1 MEKSSIKQLLMA
13 SNFYILNKHLVK
25 TLGIETAFFLT
36 ALVEADEIL
45 ADKNGWF
52 YQTIPQIEKMTGLT
66 KHKQTNCINELLIL
80 GILLQEN
87 KGMPMK
93 RYFKLDY
100 EKIAK
105 LLSSHKKDNSQE
117 DREGDSKEEK
127 NQSARE
133 GDILHQ
139 ESKKIDSKEERDLTA
154 REEKNCH
161 LGREKIDTNKE
172 LYINNLDKKLKTTKL
187 DNIIGIE
194 SKSSSSSSFEN
205 SSSGEKERFYQ
216 IKSALENYGLGV
228 ETCRNIME
236 LVKNGRVNFERI
248 NSVLGVAKEKA
259 WGEGAIYKALRDN
272 WEIRERD
279 EKVFSEKELRKKL
292 SSKVN
297 ILLDDYEKGRTNY
310 EAMVEEYL
318 EFSLNPIFSENLKV
332 EYYEK
337 MRKASEEITSKIA

>member
-133 GDILHQ
+133 
-139 ESKKIDSKEERDLTA
+139 
-154 REEKNCH
+154 EKNCH
-161 LGREKIDTNKE
+161 LGGEKIDTNKE

-205 SSSGEKERFYQ
+205 SSSGEKDSVYQ
-216 IKSALENYGLGV
+216 IKSALENYRLGV

-236 LVKNGRVNFERI
+236 LVKNGRVNFERV

-272 WEIRERD
+272 WEIRGRD

-310 EAMVEEYL
+310 EDMVEEYL

>member
-133 GDILHQ
+133 
-139 ESKKIDSKEERDLTA
+139 
-154 REEKNCH
+154 EKNCH
-161 LGREKIDTNKE
+161 LGGEKIATNKE

-205 SSSGEKERFYQ
+205 SSSGEKDSVYQ

-272 WEIRERD
+272 WEIRERG

-310 EAMVEEYL
+310 EDMIEEYL
-318 EFSLNPIFSENLKV
+318 EFSLNSIFSENLKV

>member
-105 LLSSHKKDNSQE
+105 LLSFHKKDNSQE

-133 GDILHQ
+133 
-139 ESKKIDSKEERDLTA
+139 
-154 REEKNCH
+154 EKNCH
-161 LGREKIDTNKE
+161 LGGEKIATNKE

-187 DNIIGIE
+187 DNLVGIE

-205 SSSGEKERFYQ
+205 SFSEEKERFYQ

-236 LVKNGRVNFERI
+236 LVKNGRVNFERV

-272 WEIRERD
+272 WEIRGRD

-292 SSKVN
+292 GSKVN

-310 EAMVEEYL
+310 EDMIEEYL
-318 EFSLNPIFSENLKV
+318 EFSLNSIFSENLKV

>member
-1 MEKSSIKQLLMA
+1 MEKSSIKQLLIA

-133 GDILHQ
+133 
-139 ESKKIDSKEERDLTA
+139 
-154 REEKNCH
+154 EKNCH

-187 DNIIGIE
+187 DNIVGIE

-205 SSSGEKERFYQ
+205 SSSGEKDSVYQ
-216 IKSALENYGLGV
+216 IKTALENYGLGV

-272 WEIRERD
+272 WEIRERG

-310 EAMVEEYL
+310 EDMIEEYL

>member
-133 GDILHQ
+133 
-139 ESKKIDSKEERDLTA
+139 
-154 REEKNCH
+154 EKNCH
-161 LGREKIDTNKE
+161 LGGEKIATNKE

-205 SSSGEKERFYQ
+205 SSSGEKDSVYQ

-236 LVKNGRVNFERI
+236 LLKNGRVNFERI

-272 WEIRERD
+272 WEIRGRD

-310 EAMVEEYL
+310 EDMIEEYL

>member
-1 MEKSSIKQLLMA
+1 MEKNSIKQLLMA

-133 GDILHQ
+133 
-139 ESKKIDSKEERDLTA
+139 
-154 REEKNCH
+154 EKNCH
-161 LGREKIDTNKE
+161 LGGEKIDTNKE

-187 DNIIGIE
+187 DNIVGIE

-205 SSSGEKERFYQ
+205 SSSGEKDRFYQ

-272 WEIRERD
+272 WEIRGRD

-297 ILLDDYEKGRTNY
+297 IFLDDYEKGRSNY
-310 EAMVEEYL
+310 EGMIEEYL

>member
-117 DREGDSKEEK
+117 NREGDSKEEK

-133 GDILHQ
+133 
-139 ESKKIDSKEERDLTA
+139 
-154 REEKNCH
+154 EKNCH
-161 LGREKIDTNKE
+161 LGGEKIAINKE

-205 SSSGEKERFYQ
+205 SSSGEKDSVYQ

-259 WGEGAIYKALRDN
+259 WGEGAIYKALREN
-272 WEIRERD
+272 WEIRGRD

-310 EAMVEEYL
+310 EDMIEEYL

>member
-105 LLSSHKKDNSQE
+105 LLSFHKKDNSQE
-117 DREGDSKEEK
+117 DREVDSKEEK

-133 GDILHQ
+133 
-139 ESKKIDSKEERDLTA
+139 
-154 REEKNCH
+154 EKNCH
-161 LGREKIDTNKE
+161 LGGEKIATNKE

-205 SSSGEKERFYQ
+205 SSSGEKDSVYQ

-272 WEIRERD
+272 WEIRERG

-310 EAMVEEYL
+310 EDMVEEYL

>member
-1 MEKSSIKQLLMA
+1 MEKNSIKQLLMA

-133 GDILHQ
+133 
-139 ESKKIDSKEERDLTA
+139 
-154 REEKNCH
+154 EKNCH

-187 DNIIGIE
+187 DNIVGIE

-205 SSSGEKERFYQ
+205 SSSGEKDSVYQ

-272 WEIRERD
+272 WEIRERG

-310 EAMVEEYL
+310 EDMLEEYL

>member
-1 MEKSSIKQLLMA
+1 MEKNSIKQLLMA

-133 GDILHQ
+133 
-139 ESKKIDSKEERDLTA
+139 
-154 REEKNCH
+154 EKNCH
-161 LGREKIDTNKE
+161 LGGEKIATNKE

-272 WEIRERD
+272 WEIRGRD

-310 EAMVEEYL
+310 EDMIEEYL

>member
-133 GDILHQ
+133 
-139 ESKKIDSKEERDLTA
+139 
-154 REEKNCH
+154 EKNCH
-161 LGREKIDTNKE
+161 LGGEKIATNKE

-205 SSSGEKERFYQ
+205 SSSGEKDSVYQ

-236 LVKNGRVNFERI
+236 LVKNGRVNFERV

-272 WEIRERD
+272 WEIRGRD

-310 EAMVEEYL
+310 EDMVEEYL

>member
-133 GDILHQ
+133 
-139 ESKKIDSKEERDLTA
+139 
-154 REEKNCH
+154 EKNCH
-161 LGREKIDTNKE
+161 LGGEKIDTNKE

-205 SSSGEKERFYQ
+205 SSSGEKDSVYQ
-216 IKSALENYGLGV
+216 IKSALENYRLGV

-272 WEIRERD
+272 WEIRGRD

-310 EAMVEEYL
+310 EDMIEEYL
-318 EFSLNPIFSENLKV
+318 EFSLNSIFSENLKV

>member
-133 GDILHQ
+133 
-139 ESKKIDSKEERDLTA
+139 
-154 REEKNCH
+154 EKNCH
-161 LGREKIDTNKE
+161 LGGEKIATNKE

-187 DNIIGIE
+187 DNIVGIE
-194 SKSSSSSSFEN
+194 SKSSSFEN
-205 SSSGEKERFYQ
+205 SYSGEKDSVYQ

-310 EAMVEEYL
+310 EDMIEEYL

>member
-133 GDILHQ
+133 
-139 ESKKIDSKEERDLTA
+139 
-154 REEKNCH
+154 EKNCH
-161 LGREKIDTNKE
+161 LGGEKIATNKE

-187 DNIIGIE
+187 DNLVGIE

-272 WEIRERD
+272 WEIRERG

-310 EAMVEEYL
+310 EDMIEEYL

>member
-133 GDILHQ
+133 
-139 ESKKIDSKEERDLTA
+139 
-154 REEKNCH
+154 EKNCH
-161 LGREKIDTNKE
+161 LGGEKIDTNKE

-205 SSSGEKERFYQ
+205 SSSGEKDSVYQ

-236 LVKNGRVNFERI
+236 LLKNGRVNFERI

-272 WEIRERD
+272 WEIRGRD

>member
-1 MEKSSIKQLLMA
+1 MEKNSIKQLLMA
-13 SNFYILNKHLVK
+13 SNFYILNKYLVK

-117 DREGDSKEEK
+117 NREGDSKEEK

-133 GDILHQ
+133 
-139 ESKKIDSKEERDLTA
+139 
-154 REEKNCH
+154 EKNCH
-161 LGREKIDTNKE
+161 LGGEKIAINKE

-205 SSSGEKERFYQ
+205 SSSGEKDSVYQ

-272 WEIRERD
+272 WEIRERG

-310 EAMVEEYL
+310 EDMIEEYL

-337 MRKASEEITSKIA
+337 MRKASEEITSKIV

>member
-133 GDILHQ
+133 
-139 ESKKIDSKEERDLTA
+139 
-154 REEKNCH
+154 EKNCH
-161 LGREKIDTNKE
+161 LGGEKIDTNKE

-205 SSSGEKERFYQ
+205 SSSGEKDSVYQ

-236 LVKNGRVNFERI
+236 LLKNGRVNFERI

-272 WEIRERD
+272 WEIRERG

-310 EAMVEEYL
+310 EDMIEEYL

>member
-1 MEKSSIKQLLMA
+1 MEKNSIKQLLMA

-133 GDILHQ
+133 
-139 ESKKIDSKEERDLTA
+139 
-154 REEKNCH
+154 EKNCH
-161 LGREKIDTNKE
+161 LGGEKIATNKE

-205 SSSGEKERFYQ
+205 SYSGEKDSVYQ

-272 WEIRERD
+272 WEIRERG

-310 EAMVEEYL
+310 EDMIEEYL
-318 EFSLNPIFSENLKV
+318 EFSLNSIFSENLKV

>member
-1 MEKSSIKQLLMA
+1 MEKNSIKQLLMA

-133 GDILHQ
+133 
-139 ESKKIDSKEERDLTA
+139 
-154 REEKNCH
+154 EKNCH

-187 DNIIGIE
+187 DNLVGIE

-205 SSSGEKERFYQ
+205 SFSEEKERFYQ

-272 WEIRERD
+272 WEIRGRD

-310 EAMVEEYL
+310 EDMIEEYL
-318 EFSLNPIFSENLKV
+318 EFSLNSIFSENLKV

>member
-133 GDILHQ
+133 
-139 ESKKIDSKEERDLTA
+139 
-154 REEKNCH
+154 EKNCH
-161 LGREKIDTNKE
+161 LGGEKIDTNKE

-205 SSSGEKERFYQ
+205 SSSGEKDSVYQ

-236 LVKNGRVNFERI
+236 LVKNGRVNFERV
-248 NSVLGVAKEKA
+248 NSVLSVAKEKA

-272 WEIRERD
+272 WEIRGRD

-310 EAMVEEYL
+310 EDMIEEYL

>member
-105 LLSSHKKDNSQE
+105 LLSSHKKSNSQE

-127 NQSARE
+127 NQ
-133 GDILHQ
+133 L
-139 ESKKIDSKEERDLTA
+139 A

-161 LGREKIDTNKE
+161 LGGEKIATNKE

-205 SSSGEKERFYQ
+205 SSSGEKDSVYQ

-236 LVKNGRVNFERI
+236 LVKNGRINFERV

-272 WEIRERD
+272 WEIRGRD

-310 EAMVEEYL
+310 EDMIEEYL

>member
-1 MEKSSIKQLLMA
+1 MEKNSIKQLLMA

-133 GDILHQ
+133 
-139 ESKKIDSKEERDLTA
+139 
-154 REEKNCH
+154 EKNCH
-161 LGREKIDTNKE
+161 LGGEKIATNKE

-194 SKSSSSSSFEN
+194 SKSSSSSSFE
-205 SSSGEKERFYQ
+205 SSFSEEKERFYQ

-272 WEIRERD
+272 WEIRGRD

-310 EAMVEEYL
+310 EDMIEEYL

>member
-117 DREGDSKEEK
+117 DREGDSKEE
-127 NQSARE
+127 
-133 GDILHQ
+133 
-139 ESKKIDSKEERDLTA
+139 RDLTA

-205 SSSGEKERFYQ
+205 SSSGEKDSVYQ

-236 LVKNGRVNFERI
+236 LLKNGRVNFERV

-272 WEIRERD
+272 WEIRGRD

-318 EFSLNPIFSENLKV
+318 EFSLNSIFSENLKV

>member
-133 GDILHQ
+133 
-139 ESKKIDSKEERDLTA
+139 
-154 REEKNCH
+154 EKNCH
-161 LGREKIDTNKE
+161 LGGEKIDTNKE

-205 SSSGEKERFYQ
+205 SSSGEKDSVYQ

-236 LVKNGRVNFERI
+236 LLKNGRVNFERI

-272 WEIRERD
+272 WEIRGRD

-318 EFSLNPIFSENLKV
+318 EFSLNSIFSENLKV

>member
-87 KGMPMK
+87 KGMTMK

-133 GDILHQ
+133 
-139 ESKKIDSKEERDLTA
+139 
-154 REEKNCH
+154 EKNCH
-161 LGREKIDTNKE
+161 LGGEKIATNKE

-194 SKSSSSSSFEN
+194 SKSSFSSSFEN
-205 SSSGEKERFYQ
+205 SSSGEKDSVYQ

-236 LVKNGRVNFERI
+236 LVKNGRVNFERV

-272 WEIRERD
+272 WEIRGRD

>member
-1 MEKSSIKQLLMA
+1 MEKNSIKQLLMA

-133 GDILHQ
+133 
-139 ESKKIDSKEERDLTA
+139 
-154 REEKNCH
+154 EKNCH
-161 LGREKIDTNKE
+161 LGGEKIATNKE

-187 DNIIGIE
+187 DNIVGIE
-194 SKSSSSSSFEN
+194 SKSSSFEN
-205 SSSGEKERFYQ
+205 SSSGEKDSVYQ

-310 EAMVEEYL
+310 EDMIEEYL

>member
-133 GDILHQ
+133 
-139 ESKKIDSKEERDLTA
+139 
-154 REEKNCH
+154 EKNCH
-161 LGREKIDTNKE
+161 LGGKKIDTNKE

-187 DNIIGIE
+187 DNIVGIE

-205 SSSGEKERFYQ
+205 SSSGEKDSVYQ

-272 WEIRERD
+272 WEIRGRD

-310 EAMVEEYL
+310 EDMIEEYL
-318 EFSLNPIFSENLKV
+318 EFSLNSIFSENLKV

>member
-1 MEKSSIKQLLMA
+1 MEKNSIKQLLMA

-133 GDILHQ
+133 
-139 ESKKIDSKEERDLTA
+139 
-154 REEKNCH
+154 EKNCH
-161 LGREKIDTNKE
+161 LGGEKIDTNKE

-205 SSSGEKERFYQ
+205 SSSGEKDRFYQ

-272 WEIRERD
+272 WEIRGRD

-310 EAMVEEYL
+310 EDMIEEYL
-318 EFSLNPIFSENLKV
+318 EFSLNSIFSENLKV

>member
-117 DREGDSKEEK
+117 NREGDSKEEK

-133 GDILHQ
+133 
-139 ESKKIDSKEERDLTA
+139 
-154 REEKNCH
+154 EKNCH
-161 LGREKIDTNKE
+161 LGGEKIAINKE

-187 DNIIGIE
+187 DNLVGIE

-205 SSSGEKERFYQ
+205 SSSGEKDSVYQ

-236 LVKNGRVNFERI
+236 LVKNGRVNFERV

-272 WEIRERD
+272 WEIRGRD

-310 EAMVEEYL
+310 EDMIEEYL

>member
-1 MEKSSIKQLLMA
+1 MEKNSIKQLLMA

-52 YQTIPQIEKMTGLT
+52 YQTIPQIEKMIGLT

-117 DREGDSKEEK
+117 DREGDSKEE
-127 NQSARE
+127 
-133 GDILHQ
+133 
-139 ESKKIDSKEERDLTA
+139 RDLTA

-187 DNIIGIE
+187 DNLVGIE

-205 SSSGEKERFYQ
+205 SSSGEKDSVYQ

-236 LVKNGRVNFERI
+236 LLKNGRVNFERI

-272 WEIRERD
+272 WEIRGRD

-310 EAMVEEYL
+310 EDMIEEYL

>member
-133 GDILHQ
+133 
-139 ESKKIDSKEERDLTA
+139 
-154 REEKNCH
+154 EKNCH
-161 LGREKIDTNKE
+161 LGGEKIDTNKE

-187 DNIIGIE
+187 DNIVGVE
-194 SKSSSSSSFEN
+194 SKSSSFEN

-216 IKSALENYGLGV
+216 IKLALENYGLGV

-272 WEIRERD
+272 WEIRERG

-310 EAMVEEYL
+310 EDMIEEYL

>member
-117 DREGDSKEEK
+117 DREGDSKEE
-127 NQSARE
+127 
-133 GDILHQ
+133 
-139 ESKKIDSKEERDLTA
+139 RDLTA

-187 DNIIGIE
+187 DNLVGIE

-205 SSSGEKERFYQ
+205 SSSGEKDSVYQ

-236 LVKNGRVNFERI
+236 LLKNGRVNFERI

-272 WEIRERD
+272 WEIRGRD

-310 EAMVEEYL
+310 EDMIEEYL

>member
-133 GDILHQ
+133 
-139 ESKKIDSKEERDLTA
+139 
-154 REEKNCH
+154 EKNCH
-161 LGREKIDTNKE
+161 LGGEKIATNKE

-205 SSSGEKERFYQ
+205 SYSGEKDRFYQ

-272 WEIRERD
+272 WEIRGRG

-310 EAMVEEYL
+310 EDMIEEYL

>member
-1 MEKSSIKQLLMA
+1 MEKNSIKQLLMA

-66 KHKQTNCINELLIL
+66 KHKQTNCINELFIL

-133 GDILHQ
+133 
-139 ESKKIDSKEERDLTA
+139 
-154 REEKNCH
+154 EKNCH
-161 LGREKIDTNKE
+161 LGGEKIDTNKE

-187 DNIIGIE
+187 DNLVGIE

-272 WEIRERD
+272 WEIRERG

-310 EAMVEEYL
+310 EDMIEEYL

>member
-133 GDILHQ
+133 
-139 ESKKIDSKEERDLTA
+139 
-154 REEKNCH
+154 EKNCH
-161 LGREKIDTNKE
+161 LGGEKIATNKE

-205 SSSGEKERFYQ
+205 SSSGEKDSVYQ

>member
-1 MEKSSIKQLLMA
+1 MEKNSIKQLLMA

-117 DREGDSKEEK
+117 DREGDSKEE
-127 NQSARE
+127 
-133 GDILHQ
+133 
-139 ESKKIDSKEERDLTA
+139 RDLTA

-187 DNIIGIE
+187 DNLVGIE

-205 SSSGEKERFYQ
+205 SSSGEKDSVYQ

-236 LVKNGRVNFERI
+236 LLKNGRVNFERI

-272 WEIRERD
+272 WEIRERG

-310 EAMVEEYL
+310 EDMIEEYL
-318 EFSLNPIFSENLKV
+318 EFSLNSIFSENLKV

>member
-133 GDILHQ
+133 
-139 ESKKIDSKEERDLTA
+139 
-154 REEKNCH
+154 EKNCH
-161 LGREKIDTNKE
+161 LGGEKIDTNKE

-205 SSSGEKERFYQ
+205 SSSGEKDSVYQ

-272 WEIRERD
+272 WEIRGRG

-310 EAMVEEYL
+310 EDMIEEYL

>member
-1 MEKSSIKQLLMA
+1 MEKNSIKQLLMA

-133 GDILHQ
+133 
-139 ESKKIDSKEERDLTA
+139 
-154 REEKNCH
+154 EKNCH
-161 LGREKIDTNKE
+161 LGGEKIATNKE

-205 SSSGEKERFYQ
+205 SSSGEKDSVYQ

-272 WEIRERD
+272 WEIRGRD

-310 EAMVEEYL
+310 EDMLEEYL

>member
-1 MEKSSIKQLLMA
+1 MEKNSIKQLLMA

-36 ALVEADEIL
+36 ALVEADENL

-133 GDILHQ
+133 
-139 ESKKIDSKEERDLTA
+139 
-154 REEKNCH
+154 EKNCH
-161 LGREKIDTNKE
+161 LGGEKIATNKE

-187 DNIIGIE
+187 DNLVGIE

-272 WEIRERD
+272 WEIRERG

-310 EAMVEEYL
+310 EDMIEEYL

>member
-1 MEKSSIKQLLMA
+1 MEKNSIKQLLMA

-133 GDILHQ
+133 
-139 ESKKIDSKEERDLTA
+139 
-154 REEKNCH
+154 EKNCH
-161 LGREKIDTNKE
+161 LGGKKIDTNKE

-205 SSSGEKERFYQ
+205 SSSGEKDSVYQ
-216 IKSALENYGLGV
+216 IKSALENYRLGV

-236 LVKNGRVNFERI
+236 LVKNGRVNFERV

-272 WEIRERD
+272 WEIRGRD

-310 EAMVEEYL
+310 EDMVEEYL